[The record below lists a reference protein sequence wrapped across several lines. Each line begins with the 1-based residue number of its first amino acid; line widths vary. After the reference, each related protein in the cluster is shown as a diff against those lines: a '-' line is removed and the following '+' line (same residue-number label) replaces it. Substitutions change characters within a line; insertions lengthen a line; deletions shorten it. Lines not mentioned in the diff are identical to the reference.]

1 MAKFNI
7 QVELDWFDEDS
18 EVNIDD
24 ELKAAI
30 MSHVTSKVTDRLTA
44 NLQEEANELMTKKLE
59 EFTLKIDEKLNSLL
73 DDFFDTPRNIT
84 DPWGHIKKSNVTARQ
99 LLSEACDKFMT
110 EIVDEN
116 GKPST
121 YGGKYTR
128 IEHITKKC
136 INSDVTWAIEKAVKD
151 AVDLVRKKVKE
162 TATRQLGEKM
172 AEAVGLENIIFDK

>member
-18 EVNIDD
+18 EANIDD
-24 ELKAAI
+24 ELKDAI
-30 MSHVTSKVTDRLTA
+30 MSQIVSKTVDKLTA

-116 GKPST
+116 GKPSA
-121 YGGKYTR
+121 YSGKHTR
-128 IEHITKKC
+128 IEYITKKC
-136 INSDVTWAIEKAVKD
+136 IDRDVTWAIEKAVKD